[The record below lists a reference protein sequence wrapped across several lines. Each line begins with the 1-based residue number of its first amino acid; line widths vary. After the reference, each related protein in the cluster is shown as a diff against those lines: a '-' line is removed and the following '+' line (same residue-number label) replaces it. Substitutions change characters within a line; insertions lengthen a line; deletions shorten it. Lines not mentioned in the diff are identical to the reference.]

1 MNKKKLRNDLV
12 LIGSLL
18 LVAIITLIIVLSTR
32 NKNNLVAKVM
42 VQNEVVLTIDL
53 NKENDKD
60 FYVDGLKGQVHI
72 HVKDGG
78 IAIIESNCPH
88 QDCVNFGYVYESG
101 KPIICAYNAVSVI
114 IDGNSNYD
122 IEVG

>member
-1 MNKKKLRNDLV
+1 MDKKTLRNDLI

-18 LVAIITLIIVLSTR
+18 IIAVTALVIILVTRTKTNLI
-32 NKNNLVAKVM
+32 AKVR
-42 VQNEVVLTIDL
+42 VQNEVVLTIDI
-53 NKENDKD
+53 NKENDKH
-60 FYVDGLKGQVHI
+60 FYIDGLKGKVHI

-88 QDCVNFGYVYESG
+88 QDCVNLGYVYESG
-101 KPIICAYNAVSVI
+101 KPIICAYNAVSI
-114 IDGNSNYD
+114 TIEGNSNYD